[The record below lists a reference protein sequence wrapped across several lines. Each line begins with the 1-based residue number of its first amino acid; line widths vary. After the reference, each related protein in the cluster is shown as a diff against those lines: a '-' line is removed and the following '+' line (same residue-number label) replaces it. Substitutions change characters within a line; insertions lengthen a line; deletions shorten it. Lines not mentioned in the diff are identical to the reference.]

1 MRYIFLDKSKFTGD
15 TIVST
20 DNGAMVF
27 ALQNPPFCSVKEPV
41 LKRKASSFVMHW
53 SLSCYAAAILR
64 TFFCAFSAIHSSS
77 NYILSSHLAEY
88 IYTIRQCARPY
99 RSVCLA

>member
-27 ALQNPPFCSVKEPV
+27 ALQNPI
-41 LKRKASSFVMHW
+41 
-53 SLSCYAAAILR
+53 SLLGGQSYL
-64 TFFCAFSAIHSSS
+64 
-77 NYILSSHLAEY
+77 L
-88 IYTIRQCARPY
+88 
-99 RSVCLA
+99 